1 MEQIIDKIK
10 VTFDDGRQIVVP
22 YKTTAIDA
30 VKMVEDNVSDIL
42 ALTVNNEVKFQK
54 YELVR
59 DSSISFV
66 KLDSEDGYRVYS
78 KSMKMVLYMAITKLY
93 GYQKMDFQ
101 ATINRNQYF
110 IMPKF
115 DLTKEKIE
123 EIKVKMREI
132 VNKDLPIEK
141 KNLSVDEATQ
151 YYEKSGDIDKI
162 QNMANRIKSYTNMY
176 ICDGLYNNFY
186 GVLVPRTGYLK
197 VFDLKPFR
205 DGAMLV
211 LPDKNGN
218 LSELRDSRLIDA
230 TEEFYKFKKVLGV
243 SNIGNLNEK
252 ILKNNMIDMI
262 QVSEAIHQ
270 RKIVE
275 IVQEIEKR
283 KEIKLIL
290 IAGPSSSGKTT
301 FAQQLGVQLRLTGY
315 NPITIS
321 MDNYFKERKDTP
333 IGEDGKY
340 DFETVDALDSELFN
354 DHMRK
359 LINGE
364 TVELPEFDF
373 IVGTKRYNGKF
384 LTLGPKDILVVEGIH
399 ALNPI
404 LTQFTP
410 AKNKYK
416 IYIAP
421 ITTLNI
427 DGYTKVS
434 SSDTRFL
441 RRMVRDFATRGH
453 TVEMTF
459 ELWKNVKK
467 GEQKYIFPY
476 IEDVDT
482 IFNSSLIYEPA
493 VMKTFAQPLLLQLD
507 KSSKYYAEARRLYE
521 YLNNFLPMETSNIPV
536 DSLIREFIGNGCF
549 NR

>member
-1 MEQIIDKIK
+1 MTQKIIVK
-10 VTFDDGRQIVVP
+10 FEDGREIRVP

-30 VKMVEDNVSDIL
+30 VKMVEDDVSDIL
-42 ALTVNNEVKFQK
+42 AVTVNNEVKFQK
-54 YELVR
+54 YELIK
-59 DSSISFV
+59 DSTIGFV
-66 KLDSEDGYRVYS
+66 KINSEDGYRVYS
-78 KSMKMVLYMAITKLY
+78 KSLKMVLYMAITMLF
-93 GYQKMDFQ
+93 GNQKVDFQ

-110 IMPKF
+110 IMPNF
-115 DLTKEKIE
+115 DLTADRINQIKEKMK
-123 EIKVKMREI
+123 EIIDR
-132 VNKDLPIEK
+132 DLAIEK
-141 KNLSVDEATQ
+141 RTLSVDEATM
-151 YYEKSGDIDKI
+151 YYQKSGDLDKL

-176 ICDGLYNNFY
+176 FCDGLYNNFY
-186 GVLVPRTGYLK
+186 GVLVPQTGYLK
-197 VFDLKPFR
+197 VFDLRPFR
-205 DGAMLV
+205 DGAVLV
-211 LPDKNGN
+211 SPGKDAAP
-218 LSELRDSRLIDA
+218 SQIRDSRLIDA
-230 TEEFYKFKKVLGV
+230 VEEFYKFKKILGI
-243 SNIGNLNEK
+243 SNIGALNEK
-252 ILKNNMIDMI
+252 ILKNNLIDMI

-275 IVQEIEKR
+275 IVQDIEKR

-321 MDNYFKERKDTP
+321 MDNYFKERVDTP
-333 IGEDGKY
+333 KGPDGKY
-340 DFETVDALDSELFN
+340 DFERVDALDIELFN
-354 DHMRK
+354 KHMED
-359 LINGE
+359 LIAGN

-373 IVGTKRYNGKF
+373 VVGTKRYNGKF
-384 LTLGPKDILVVEGIH
+384 LTLKPKDVLVVEGIH

-404 LTQFTP
+404 LTEFTP
-410 AKNKYK
+410 SKNKYK

-421 ITTLNI
+421 ITTLNL
-427 DGYTKVS
+427 DGYSKVS

-453 TVEMTF
+453 SIEKTF
-459 ELWKNVKK
+459 ELWGNVKK
-467 GEQKYIFPY
+467 GEEKYIYPY
-476 IEDVDT
+476 IEDVDV

-507 KSSKYYAEARRLYE
+507 KSSKYYAESRRLYE
-521 YLNNFLPMETSNIPV
+521 YLNNFLPMETSNIPI

>member
-1 MEQIIDKIK
+1 MNKKII
-10 VTFDDGRQIVVP
+10 VNFDDGRKISVP
-22 YKTTAIDA
+22 YGTTAIDA
-30 VKMVEDNVSDIL
+30 VKMVEDNVDDIL

-59 DSSISFV
+59 DSDIGFV
-66 KLDSEDGYRVYS
+66 KIDSEDGYRVYS
-78 KSMKMVLYMAITKLY
+78 KSLKMILYMAITKLF
-93 GYQKMDFQ
+93 GNQKVDFQ

-110 IMPKF
+110 IMPNF
-115 DLTKEKIE
+115 DLDAEKIKQIKDKMQ
-123 EIKVKMREI
+123 EIIDSNLV
-132 VNKDLPIEK
+132 IEK
-141 KNLSVDEATQ
+141 KTLSVDEAML
-151 YYEKSGDIDKI
+151 YYKESGDIDKI
-162 QNMANRIKSYTNMY
+162 QNMANRLKSYTNIY
-176 ICDGLYNNFY
+176 FCDGLYNNFY
-186 GVLVPRTGYLK
+186 GVLVPSTGYLK
-197 VFDLKPFR
+197 VFDLRPFR
-205 DGAMLV
+205 DGAILV
-211 LPDKNGN
+211 TAGKDGKISPI
-218 LSELRDSRLIDA
+218 RDSRLIDA
-230 TEEFYKFKKVLGV
+230 VEEFYKFKRILGIP
-243 SNIGNLNEK
+243 NIGALNDR
-252 ILKNNMIDMI
+252 ILKNNMIDTI

-275 IVQEIEKR
+275 IVQDIEKR
-283 KEIKLIL
+283 REIKLIL

-333 IGEDGKY
+333 KGPDGKY
-340 DFETVDALDSELFN
+340 DFETIDALDIELFN
-354 DHMRK
+354 KQMED
-359 LINGE
+359 LIAGK

-373 IVGTKRYNGKF
+373 VVGTKNYNGKF
-384 LTLGPKDILVVEGIH
+384 LTMKQKDILVVEGIH
-399 ALNPI
+399 ALNPK
-404 LTQFTP
+404 LTEFTSS
-410 AKNKYK
+410 KNKYK

-421 ITTLNI
+421 VTTLNL
-427 DGYTKVS
+427 DGYSKVS

-453 TVEMTF
+453 SIERTF
-459 ELWKNVKK
+459 ELWDNVKK
-467 GEQKYIFPY
+467 GEEKYIFPF
-476 IEDVDT
+476 IENVDT
-482 IFNSSLIYEPA
+482 IFNSSIIYEPA

>member
-1 MEQIIDKIK
+1 MTQKIIVK
-10 VTFDDGRQIVVP
+10 FEDGREISVP

-30 VKMVEDNVSDIL
+30 VKMVEDDVSDIL
-42 ALTVNNEVKFQK
+42 AVTVNNEVKFQK
-54 YELVR
+54 YELIK
-59 DSSISFV
+59 DSTIGFV
-66 KLDSEDGYRVYS
+66 KINSEDGYRVYS
-78 KSMKMVLYMAITKLY
+78 KSLKMVLYMAITMLF
-93 GYQKMDFQ
+93 GNQKVDFQ

-110 IMPKF
+110 IMPNF
-115 DLTKEKIE
+115 DLTADRINQIKEKMK
-123 EIKVKMREI
+123 EIIDR
-132 VNKDLPIEK
+132 DLAIEK
-141 KNLSVDEATQ
+141 RTLSVDEATM
-151 YYEKSGDIDKI
+151 YYQKSGDLDKL

-176 ICDGLYNNFY
+176 FCDGLYNNFY
-186 GVLVPRTGYLK
+186 GVLVPQTGYLK
-197 VFDLKPFR
+197 VFDLRPFR
-205 DGAMLV
+205 DGAILV
-211 LPDKNGN
+211 SPGKDGAP
-218 LSELRDSRLIDA
+218 SQIRDSRLIDA
-230 TEEFYKFKKVLGV
+230 VEEFYKFKRILGI
-243 SNIGNLNEK
+243 SNIGALNEK
-252 ILKNNMIDMI
+252 ILKNNLIDMI

-275 IVQEIEKR
+275 IVQDIEKK

-321 MDNYFKERKDTP
+321 MDNYFKERVDTP
-333 IGEDGKY
+333 KGPDGKY
-340 DFETVDALDSELFN
+340 DFERVDALDIELFN
-354 DHMRK
+354 KHMED
-359 LINGE
+359 LIAGN

-384 LTLGPKDILVVEGIH
+384 LTLKPKDVLVVEGIH

-404 LTQFTP
+404 LTEFTP
-410 AKNKYK
+410 SKNKYK

-421 ITTLNI
+421 ITTLNL
-427 DGYTKVS
+427 DGYSKVS

-453 TVEMTF
+453 SIEKTF
-459 ELWKNVKK
+459 ELWGNVKK
-467 GEQKYIFPY
+467 GEEKYIYPY
-476 IEDVDT
+476 IEDVDV

-507 KSSKYYAEARRLYE
+507 KSSKYYAESRRLYE
-521 YLNNFLPMETSNIPV
+521 YLNNFLPMETSNIPI

>member
-1 MEQIIDKIK
+1 MTQKIIVK
-10 VTFDDGRQIVVP
+10 FEDGREIRVP

-30 VKMVEDNVSDIL
+30 VKMVEDDVSDIL
-42 ALTVNNEVKFQK
+42 AVTVNNEVKFQK
-54 YELVR
+54 YELIK
-59 DSSISFV
+59 DSTIGFV
-66 KLDSEDGYRVYS
+66 KINSEDGYRVYS
-78 KSMKMVLYMAITKLY
+78 KSLKMVLYMAITMLF
-93 GYQKMDFQ
+93 GNQKVDFQ

-110 IMPKF
+110 IMPNF
-115 DLTKEKIE
+115 DLTADRINQIKEKMK
-123 EIKVKMREI
+123 EIIDR
-132 VNKDLPIEK
+132 DLAIEK
-141 KNLSVDEATQ
+141 RTLSVDEATM
-151 YYEKSGDIDKI
+151 YYQKSGDLDKL

-176 ICDGLYNNFY
+176 FCDGLYNNFY
-186 GVLVPRTGYLK
+186 GVLVPQTGYLK
-197 VFDLKPFR
+197 VFDLRPFR
-205 DGAMLV
+205 DGAILV
-211 LPDKNGN
+211 SPGKDGAP
-218 LSELRDSRLIDA
+218 SQIRDSRLIDA
-230 TEEFYKFKKVLGV
+230 VEEFYKFKKILGI
-243 SNIGNLNEK
+243 SNIGALNEK
-252 ILKNNMIDMI
+252 ILKNNLIDMI

-275 IVQEIEKR
+275 IVQDIEKK

-321 MDNYFKERKDTP
+321 MDNYFKERVDTP
-333 IGEDGKY
+333 KGPDGKY
-340 DFETVDALDSELFN
+340 DFERVDALDIELFN
-354 DHMRK
+354 KHMED
-359 LINGE
+359 LIAGN

-373 IVGTKRYNGKF
+373 VVGTKRYNGKF
-384 LTLGPKDILVVEGIH
+384 LTLKPKDVLVVEGIH

-404 LTQFTP
+404 LTEFTP
-410 AKNKYK
+410 SKNKYK

-421 ITTLNI
+421 ITTLNL
-427 DGYTKVS
+427 DGYSKVS

-453 TVEMTF
+453 SIEKTF
-459 ELWKNVKK
+459 ELWGNVKK
-467 GEQKYIFPY
+467 GEEKYIYPY
-476 IEDVDT
+476 IEDVDV

-507 KSSKYYAEARRLYE
+507 KSSKYYAESRRLYE
-521 YLNNFLPMETSNIPV
+521 YLNNFLPMETSNIPI

>member
-1 MEQIIDKIK
+1 MTQKIIVK
-10 VTFDDGRQIVVP
+10 FEDGREISVP

-30 VKMVEDNVSDIL
+30 VKMVEDDVSDIL
-42 ALTVNNEVKFQK
+42 AVTVNNEVKFQK
-54 YELVR
+54 YELIK
-59 DSSISFV
+59 DSTIGFV
-66 KLDSEDGYRVYS
+66 KINSEDGYRVYS
-78 KSMKMVLYMAITKLY
+78 KSLKMVLYMAITMLF
-93 GYQKMDFQ
+93 GNQKVDFQ

-110 IMPKF
+110 IMPNF
-115 DLTKEKIE
+115 DLTADRINQIKEKMK
-123 EIKVKMREI
+123 EIIDR
-132 VNKDLPIEK
+132 DLAIEK
-141 KNLSVDEATQ
+141 RTLSVDEATM
-151 YYEKSGDIDKI
+151 YYQKSGDLDKL

-176 ICDGLYNNFY
+176 FCDGLYNNFY
-186 GVLVPRTGYLK
+186 GVLVPQTGYLK
-197 VFDLKPFR
+197 VFDLRPFR
-205 DGAMLV
+205 DGAILV
-211 LPDKNGN
+211 SPGKDGAP
-218 LSELRDSRLIDA
+218 SQIRDSRLIDA
-230 TEEFYKFKKVLGV
+230 VEEFYKFKKILGI
-243 SNIGNLNEK
+243 SNIGALNEK
-252 ILKNNMIDMI
+252 ILKNNLIDMI

-275 IVQEIEKR
+275 IVQDIEKR

-321 MDNYFKERKDTP
+321 MDNYFKERVDTP
-333 IGEDGKY
+333 KGPDGKY
-340 DFETVDALDSELFN
+340 DFERVDALDIELFN
-354 DHMRK
+354 KHMED
-359 LINGE
+359 LIAGN

-373 IVGTKRYNGKF
+373 VVGTKRYNGKF
-384 LTLGPKDILVVEGIH
+384 LTLKPKDVLVVEGIH

-404 LTQFTP
+404 LTEFTP
-410 AKNKYK
+410 SKNKYK

-421 ITTLNI
+421 ITTLNL
-427 DGYTKVS
+427 DGYSKVS

-453 TVEMTF
+453 SIEKTF
-459 ELWKNVKK
+459 ELWGNVKK
-467 GEQKYIFPY
+467 GEEKYIYPY
-476 IEDVDT
+476 IEDVDV

-507 KSSKYYAEARRLYE
+507 KSSKYYAESRRLYE
-521 YLNNFLPMETSNIPV
+521 YLNNFLPMETSNIPI

>member
-1 MEQIIDKIK
+1 MIKEKII
-10 VTFDDGRQIVVP
+10 VTFDDGREICVP
-22 YKTTAIDA
+22 YGTKAIDA
-30 VKMVEDNVSDIL
+30 VSMVEDNIEDIL
-42 ALTVNNEVKFQK
+42 ALVVNNEVKFQK
-54 YELVR
+54 FELVR

-66 KLDSEDGYRVYS
+66 KINSEDGYRVYS
-78 KSMKMVLYMAITKLY
+78 KSMKLILYMAINKLF
-93 GYQKMDFQ
+93 GNKKVDFQ

-110 IMPKF
+110 IMPDVNLDEETISNIKSKMQEIIDA
-115 DLTKEKIE
+115 DLEITKKA
-123 EIKVKMREI
+123 
-132 VNKDLPIEK
+132 
-141 KNLSVDEATQ
+141 LSVDEAME
-151 YYEKSGDIDKI
+151 YYKLSNDTDKI
-162 QNMANRIKSYTNMY
+162 ENMANRLKSYTNIY
-176 ICDGLYNNFY
+176 FCDGLYNSFY
-186 GVLVPRTGYLK
+186 GVLVPHTGLLK
-197 VFDLKPFR
+197 KFDLVQYRK
-205 DGAMLV
+205 GALLV
-211 LPDKNGN
+211 LPDKNG
-218 LSELRDSRLIDA
+218 ELGEVKDSRLIDA
-230 TEEFYKFKKVLGV
+230 VDEFYKFKDILKVQ
-243 SNIGNLNEK
+243 NIGALNSK
-252 ILKNNMIDMI
+252 ILNNNTLDMI

-275 IVQEIEKR
+275 IVQDIEKR
-283 KEIKLIL
+283 KHVKLIL

-321 MDNYFKERKDTP
+321 MDNYFKEREDTP
-333 IGEDGKY
+333 LGEDGKY
-340 DFETVDALDSELFN
+340 NFETVDALDIDLFN
-354 DHMRK
+354 THMNA
-359 LINGE
+359 LIQGE

-373 IVGTKRYNGKF
+373 IVGTKKYNGKM
-384 LTLGPKDILVVEGIH
+384 LTLGEKDVLVVEGIH

-404 LTQFTP
+404 LTEFTP

-421 ITTLNI
+421 ITTLNL

-453 TVEMTF
+453 SIERTF
-459 ELWKNVKK
+459 ELWQNVRSGEEKNI
-467 GEQKYIFPY
+467 YPY
-476 IEDVDT
+476 LEEVDT
-482 IFNSSLIYEPA
+482 IFNSSIIYEPA

-521 YLNNFLPMETSNIPV
+521 YLNNFLPLETSNIPI

>member
-1 MEQIIDKIK
+1 MTQKIIVK
-10 VTFDDGRQIVVP
+10 FEDGREISVP

-30 VKMVEDNVSDIL
+30 VKMVEDDVSDIL
-42 ALTVNNEVKFQK
+42 AVTVNNEVKFQK
-54 YELVR
+54 YELIK
-59 DSSISFV
+59 DSTIGFV
-66 KLDSEDGYRVYS
+66 KINSEDGYRVYS
-78 KSMKMVLYMAITKLY
+78 KSLKMVLYMAITMLF
-93 GYQKMDFQ
+93 GNQKVDFQ

-110 IMPKF
+110 IMPNF
-115 DLTKEKIE
+115 DLTADRINQIKEKMK
-123 EIKVKMREI
+123 EIIDR
-132 VNKDLPIEK
+132 DLAIEK
-141 KNLSVDEATQ
+141 RTLSVDEATM
-151 YYEKSGDIDKI
+151 YYQKSGDLDKL

-176 ICDGLYNNFY
+176 FCDGLYNNFY
-186 GVLVPRTGYLK
+186 GVLVPQTGYLK
-197 VFDLKPFR
+197 VFDLRPFR
-205 DGAMLV
+205 DGAILV
-211 LPDKNGN
+211 SPGKDAAP
-218 LSELRDSRLIDA
+218 SQIRDSRLIDA
-230 TEEFYKFKKVLGV
+230 VEEFYKFKKILGI
-243 SNIGNLNEK
+243 SNIGALNEK
-252 ILKNNMIDMI
+252 ILKNNLIDMI

-275 IVQEIEKR
+275 IVQDIEKK

-321 MDNYFKERKDTP
+321 MDNYFKERVDTP
-333 IGEDGKY
+333 KGPDGKY
-340 DFETVDALDSELFN
+340 DFERVDALDIELFN
-354 DHMRK
+354 KHMED
-359 LINGE
+359 LIAGN

-384 LTLGPKDILVVEGIH
+384 LTLKPKDVLVVEGIH

-404 LTQFTP
+404 LTEFTP
-410 AKNKYK
+410 SKNKYK

-421 ITTLNI
+421 ITTLNL
-427 DGYTKVS
+427 DGYSKVS

-453 TVEMTF
+453 SIEKTF
-459 ELWKNVKK
+459 ELWGNVKK
-467 GEQKYIFPY
+467 GEEKYIYPY
-476 IEDVDT
+476 IEDVDV

-507 KSSKYYAEARRLYE
+507 KSSKYYAESRRLYE
-521 YLNNFLPMETSNIPV
+521 YLNNFLPMETSNIPI